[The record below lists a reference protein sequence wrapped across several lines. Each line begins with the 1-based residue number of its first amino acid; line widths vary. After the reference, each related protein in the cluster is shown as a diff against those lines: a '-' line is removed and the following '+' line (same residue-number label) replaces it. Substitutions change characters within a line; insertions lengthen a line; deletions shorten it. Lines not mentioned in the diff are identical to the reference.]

1 MPNQKF
7 NSITRL
13 NWVGLPHIVI
23 ITQKSTVKSRELERH
38 SVERIY
44 RRQRSFDASKV
55 QNHASLLRRAAN
67 NHAQYIHLYSPINGR
82 KNAKQY
88 MYVGFSR
95 RNNIPRVAVHTI
107 SEKAIRFRH
116 PDYDPDRAQKL
127 ISSSMSRHLSTRN
140 ISSRSIRAFLSNLAN
155 RQTDK
160 QTDKRRQSHL
170 PHPLSEINKI
180 EYGTVWYSR
189 V

>member
-67 NHAQYIHLYSPINGR
+67 NHVQYL
-82 KNAKQY
+82 
-88 MYVGFSR
+88 YVGFSR
-95 RNNIPRVAVHTI
+95 RNKIPRIAVHTI
-107 SEKAIRFRH
+107 SEKVIWFRH
-116 PDYDPDRAQKL
+116 PDCDPDRAQKL

-140 ISSRSIRAFLSNLAN
+140 ISSKSIHAFLSNLAN
-155 RQTDK
+155 RQTDR

-170 PHPLSEINKI
+170 PPALSEIQKSCFVNL
-180 EYGTVWYSR
+180 
-189 V
+189 